1 VALGEEEGMDNAD
14 REPGPLPGTMPG
26 QKPPPESGDVRSYGW
41 QWGRDEDRQPELPWI
56 GIFLVVL
63 GGLLL
68 LDRALP
74 EYVSIGN
81 VIVLAAGLAFLLLW
95 VLRKS
100 TFMLYAGA
108 FLTAA
113 AVPNLVESLLARE
126 LDGLG
131 TLSYGVAFLF
141 IAAVRMSRGGGLGW
155 QALIGGLLAAL
166 GASQLALPGAVS
178 LVLPA
183 LLVVLGI
190 ILLTRGRA
198 T

>member
-1 VALGEEEGMDNAD
+1 MDNAD
-14 REPGPLPGTMPG
+14 REPGPLPGTT
-26 QKPPPESGDVRSYGW
+26 QKPPPESGEVRSYGW

-74 EYVSIGN
+74 EYVTLGN
-81 VIVLAAGLAFLLLW
+81 VVVLAAGLAFLLLW
-95 VLRKS
+95 TVRRG
-100 TFMLYAGA
+100 TFPLYAGA

-113 AVPNLVESLLARE
+113 AIPGLLE
-126 LDGLG
+126 GLG
-131 TLSYGVAFLF
+131 VFVGEGFGTLCYGIAFLF
-141 IAAVRMSRGGGLGW
+141 IAGVRMSRGGGFGW
-155 QALIGGLLAAL
+155 QALIGVLLAAL
-166 GASQLALPGAVS
+166 GASQLALPDAAS

-190 ILLTRGRA
+190 ILLTRGREA
-198 T
+198 TR

>member
-1 VALGEEEGMDNAD
+1 MDDAE
-14 REPGPLPGTMPG
+14 REPGPLPGTTQG
-26 QKPPPESGDVRSYGW
+26 QKPPPESGEVRSYGW

-74 EYVSIGN
+74 EYVALGN
-81 VIVLAAGLAFLLLW
+81 VVVLAAGLAFLLLW
-95 VLRKS
+95 MVRRG
-100 TFMLYAGA
+100 TFSLYAGA

-113 AVPNLVESLLARE
+113 SIPGLLE
-126 LDGLG
+126 GLG
-131 TLSYGVAFLF
+131 IFVGEGFGTLCYGLAFLF
-141 IAAVRMSRGGGLGW
+141 IAAVRLSRGGGIGW
-155 QALIGGLLAAL
+155 QALIGVLLAAL
-166 GASQLALPGAVS
+166 GASELALPDAAS

-190 ILLTRGRA
+190 ILLTRGREA
-198 T
+198 TR

>member
-1 VALGEEEGMDNAD
+1 MDNAD
-14 REPGPLPGTMPG
+14 QEPGPLPGTTQG
-26 QKPPPESGDVRSYGW
+26 TRPPPESGEVRSYGW
-41 QWGRDEDRQPELPWI
+41 QWGRDDDRQPELPWI

-74 EYVSIGN
+74 EYVSLGN

-95 VLRKS
+95 LVRRS
-100 TFMLYAGA
+100 TFALYAGA

-141 IAAVRMSRGGGLGW
+141 IGAVRMSRGGGIGW
-155 QALIGGLLAAL
+155 QVMIGVLLAAL
-166 GASQLALPGAVS
+166 GVSQLALPDAAS
-178 LVLPA
+178 LVFPA
-183 LLVVLGI
+183 LLVGLGI
-190 ILLTRGRA
+190 ILLTRGREA
-198 T
+198 TR

>member
-1 VALGEEEGMDNAD
+1 MDDAD
-14 REPGPLPGTMPG
+14 REPGPLPGTTQG
-26 QKPPPESGDVRSYGW
+26 TRPPPESGEVRSYGW

-74 EYVSIGN
+74 EYVTLGN
-81 VIVLAAGLAFLLLW
+81 VVVLAAGLAFLLLW
-95 VLRKS
+95 TVRRG
-100 TFMLYAGA
+100 TFPLYAGA

-113 AVPNLVESLLARE
+113 SIPGLLE
-126 LDGLG
+126 GLG
-131 TLSYGVAFLF
+131 IFVGEGFGTLCYGLAFLF
-141 IAAVRMSRGGGLGW
+141 IAAVRLSRGGGIGW
-155 QALIGGLLAAL
+155 QALIGVLLAAL
-166 GASQLALPGAVS
+166 GASELALPDAAS

-190 ILLTRGRA
+190 ILLTRGREA
-198 T
+198 TR

>member
-1 VALGEEEGMDNAD
+1 MDDAD
-14 REPGPLPGTMPG
+14 REPGPLPGTTQG
-26 QKPPPESGDVRSYGW
+26 TRPPPETGDVRSYGW

-74 EYVSIGN
+74 EYVTLGN
-81 VIVLAAGLAFLLLW
+81 VVVLAAGLAFLLLW
-95 VLRKS
+95 TVRRG
-100 TFMLYAGA
+100 TFPLYAGA

-113 AVPNLVESLLARE
+113 SIPGLLE
-126 LDGLG
+126 GLG
-131 TLSYGVAFLF
+131 IVVGEGFGTLCYGLAFLF
-141 IAAVRMSRGGGLGW
+141 IAGVRMSRGGGIGW
-155 QALIGGLLAAL
+155 QALIGALLAAL
-166 GASQLALPGAVS
+166 GASELALPDAAS

-190 ILLTRGRA
+190 ILVTRGREA
-198 T
+198 TR

>member
-1 VALGEEEGMDNAD
+1 MDDAE
-14 REPGPLPGTMPG
+14 REPGPLPGTTQG

-74 EYVSIGN
+74 EYVTLGN
-81 VIVLAAGLAFLLLW
+81 VVVLAAGLAFLLLW
-95 VLRKS
+95 TIRRG
-100 TFMLYAGA
+100 TFPLYAGA

-113 AVPNLVESLLARE
+113 SIPGLLE
-126 LDGLG
+126 GLG
-131 TLSYGVAFLF
+131 IFVGEGFGTLCYGIAFLF
-141 IAAVRMSRGGGLGW
+141 IASVRMSRGGGIGW
-155 QALIGGLLAAL
+155 QALIGALLAAL
-166 GASQLALPGAVS
+166 GASQLALPDAAS

-190 ILLTRGRA
+190 ILLTRGREA
-198 T
+198 TR

>member
-1 VALGEEEGMDNAD
+1 MDNAD
-14 REPGPLPGTMPG
+14 REPGPLPGTTQG
-26 QKPPPESGDVRSYGW
+26 TRPPPESGDVRSYGW

-74 EYVSIGN
+74 EYVTLGN
-81 VIVLAAGLAFLLLW
+81 VVVLAAGLAFLLLW
-95 VLRKS
+95 MVRRG
-100 TFMLYAGA
+100 TFPLYAGA

-113 AVPNLVESLLARE
+113 SIPGLLE
-126 LDGLG
+126 GLG
-131 TLSYGVAFLF
+131 IFVGEGFGTLCYGLAFLF
-141 IAAVRMSRGGGLGW
+141 IAGVRMTRGGGIGW
-155 QALIGGLLAAL
+155 QALIGALLAAL
-166 GASQLALPGAVS
+166 GASQLALPDATS

-190 ILLTRGRA
+190 ILLTRGREA
-198 T
+198 TR

>member
-1 VALGEEEGMDNAD
+1 MDNAD
-14 REPGPLPGTMPG
+14 REPGPLPGTLPG

-141 IAAVRMSRGGGLGW
+141 IAAVRMSRGGGVGW
-155 QALIGGLLAAL
+155 QALIGGLLVAL

-190 ILLTRGRA
+190 ILLTRGREA
-198 T
+198 TR

>member
-1 VALGEEEGMDNAD
+1 LDNVD
-14 REPGPLPGTMPG
+14 REPGPLPGTAEG
-26 QKPPPESGDVRSYGW
+26 QGPPPEKGGVRSYGW

-74 EYVSIGN
+74 EYVTLGN
-81 VIVLAAGLAFLLLW
+81 VVVLAAGLAFLLLW
-95 VLRKS
+95 TLRRG
-100 TFMLYAGA
+100 TFPLYAGA

-113 AVPNLVESLLARE
+113 SIPGLLQ
-126 LDGLG
+126 GLNITVGEGFG
-131 TLSYGVAFLF
+131 TLCYGIAFLF
-141 IAAVRMSRGGGLGW
+141 IASVRMSRGGGIGW
-155 QALIGGLLAAL
+155 QALIGALLAAL
-166 GASQLALPGAVS
+166 GASQLALPDAAS

-190 ILLTRGRA
+190 ILLTRGREA
-198 T
+198 TR

>member
-1 VALGEEEGMDNAD
+1 MDNAD
-14 REPGPLPGTMPG
+14 REPGPLPGTTQG
-26 QKPPPESGDVRSYGW
+26 TRPPPESGEVRSYGW

-74 EYVSIGN
+74 EYVALGN
-81 VIVLAAGLAFLLLW
+81 VVVLAAGLAFLIIW
-95 VLRKS
+95 TVRRG
-100 TFMLYAGA
+100 TFPLYAGA

-113 AVPNLVESLLARE
+113 SIPGLLE
-126 LDGLG
+126 GLG
-131 TLSYGVAFLF
+131 IVVGEGFGTLCYGLAFLF
-141 IAAVRMSRGGGLGW
+141 IASVRMSRGGGFGW
-155 QALIGGLLAAL
+155 QALIGVLLAAL
-166 GASQLALPGAVS
+166 GASQLALPDAAS

-190 ILLTRGRA
+190 ILLTRGREA
-198 T
+198 TR

>member
-1 VALGEEEGMDNAD
+1 MDNAD
-14 REPGPLPGTMPG
+14 REPGPLPGTT
-26 QKPPPESGDVRSYGW
+26 QSTKPPPESGEVRSYGW

-95 VLRKS
+95 VLRRS

-141 IAAVRMSRGGGLGW
+141 IAAVRMSRGGGVGW
-155 QALIGGLLAAL
+155 QALVGGLLAAL

-198 T
+198 TTR

>member
-1 VALGEEEGMDNAD
+1 MDDAD
-14 REPGPLPGTMPG
+14 REPEPLPGTTKD
-26 QKPPPESGDVRSYGW
+26 QRPPPEAGGIRSYGW

-74 EYVSIGN
+74 QYVTLGN
-81 VIVLAAGLAFLLLW
+81 VVVLAAGLAFLLLW
-95 VLRKS
+95 MLRRG
-100 TFMLYAGA
+100 TFPLYAGA

-113 AVPNLVESLLARE
+113 SIPGLLE
-126 LDGLG
+126 GLG
-131 TLSYGVAFLF
+131 IVVGEGFGTLCYGIAFLF
-141 IAAVRMSRGGGLGW
+141 IASVRMSRGGGIGW
-155 QALIGGLLAAL
+155 QALIGALLAAL
-166 GASQLALPGAVS
+166 GASQLALPDAAS

-190 ILLTRGRA
+190 ILLTRGREA
-198 T
+198 TR